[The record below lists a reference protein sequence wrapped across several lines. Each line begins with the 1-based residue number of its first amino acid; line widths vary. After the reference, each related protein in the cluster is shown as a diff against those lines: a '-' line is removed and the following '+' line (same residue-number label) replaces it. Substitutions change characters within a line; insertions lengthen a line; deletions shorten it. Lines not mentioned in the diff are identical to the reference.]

1 MTLLTGPVVFIDDE
15 IVDDQSNAYALL
27 QELLSTGRPVAT
39 ATEVPDGYEG
49 RFEHWRSLA
58 FVVVDWDLTPN
69 SVGSVGGDT
78 ISQFH
83 RRKLLS
89 FLKDV
94 LDNIFCPVFVVSNE
108 ETRDIEATLFG
119 DERFQRHDGRPDD
132 RIAVFPKEVVMHNL
146 IQHLSDWVEKSPA
159 LSVLKAWE
167 NEHDQAKTR
176 LFSDL
181 TAQEPDWPV
190 YIWQAAQKDEVD
202 PGFEL
207 ASVITT
213 NLFNRLDPVTFDVDA
228 ITSAGVKG
236 DGEALRRVS
245 QGRTTIDG
253 RRLSPKMAQ
262 PGDLFKIPGDPDGV
276 LWLNVSPACHTVGR
290 TAKVGGV
297 DVTEPINLHLLRAQ
311 VLTKWPHNE
320 KDLQK
325 SYGANFN
332 SIVIHTV
339 HEHNPVKFKFGEA
352 RILDWGELSDHRI
365 SRLLPPFITRVQQL
379 HSAYLQSEGLPKV
392 TMDLYAKVEPKKE
405 EGSAGEATN
414 IGEVTEAR

>member
-15 IVDDQSNAYALL
+15 IGNDQSNAYALL
-27 QELLSTGRPVAT
+27 QEILETGRPVAT
-39 ATEVPDGYEG
+39 ATEVPDGYEA

-69 SVGSVGGDT
+69 SVGMLGGDT
-78 ISQFH
+78 ISAFH
-83 RRKLLS
+83 RRRLLS

-94 LDNIFCPVFVVSNE
+94 LDNIYCPVFVVSNE
-108 ETRDIEATLFG
+108 NTEQIESTLFE

-146 IQHLSDWVEKSPA
+146 IQHLSDWVDQSPA

-167 NEHDQAKTR
+167 NEHDQAKNR
-176 LFSDL
+176 LFADL

-190 YIWQAAQKDEVD
+190 YIWQAAQQDEVD

-213 NLFNRLDPVTFDVDA
+213 NLFNRLDPVKFDVES
-228 ITSAGVKG
+228 ITSAALKG

-245 QGRTTIDG
+245 QGRTTIEG

-262 PGDLFKIPGDPDGV
+262 PGDLFRLPDDPDDV

-290 TAKVGGV
+290 VRTNSEGV
-297 DVTEPINLHLLRAQ
+297 EVAEPTNLHLLRGQ
-311 VLTKWPHNE
+311 VLSRWPSNDN
-320 KDLQK
+320 DLRK

-332 SIVIHTV
+332 SIVIHTA

-352 RILDWGELSDHRI
+352 RITAWNELSDHRI

-379 HSAYLQSEGLPKV
+379 HSAYLQSEGLPRV
-392 TMDLYAKVEPKKE
+392 TMDLYSRIEPEK
-405 EGSAGEATN
+405 
-414 IGEVTEAR
+414 